1 MDIVDCKGAIQEA
14 VVLPML
20 SLSGGMLLYRSTV
33 ILYCFYLRI
42 RVLKARCFT
51 HLGKYQEALTSIEHI
66 DVLLDP
72 FMKSR
77 MKRVEPLPF

>member
-1 MDIVDCKGAIQEA
+1 
-14 VVLPML
+14 ML
-20 SLSGGMLLYRSTV
+20 SLSGGVLLYRSAV
-33 ILYCFYLRI
+33 MPYDFSLRI

-66 DVLLDP
+66 DVQLDS

-77 MKRVEPLPF
+77 MKRIEPLPF